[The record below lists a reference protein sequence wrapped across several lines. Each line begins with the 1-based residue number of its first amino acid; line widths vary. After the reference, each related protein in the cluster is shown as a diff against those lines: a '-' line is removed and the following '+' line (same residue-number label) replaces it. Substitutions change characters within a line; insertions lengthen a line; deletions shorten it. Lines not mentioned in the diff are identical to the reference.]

1 MIAEAEPMAPSKV
14 LIIDDE
20 RGPRESLRIL
30 LKQEFDV
37 NSADSVDKGV
47 ELLREYRPD
56 LVIMD
61 IRMPGK
67 DGIEGLRE
75 IREID
80 PVVSVVML
88 TGYGALETAQQALR
102 LGANDYLN
110 KPFDTSDMKHLVY
123 RYTQR
128 SQLEKKRMRILREL
142 QEMNTRLLADL
153 ADREQMA
160 SVGESSTEFAHDLRN
175 PLMIISGY
183 VDLLSR
189 KLKARDEFP
198 DSEPEDVDEYLN
210 IIGQNVRRCC
220 DLAQMWQKLGKSDL
234 SRLEPTLISQIID
247 DLVVGVEP
255 LASSEEVEIEYLVK
269 TNGATINGSRAQ
281 LLRAMHNI
289 VANAIQAVP
298 ARTGKVSLT
307 CECVDNRA
315 RIRIKDNGIGMSEAV
330 LKRLFDPYFTT
341 KPDGE
346 GTGLGTVVAK
356 KIVEEHAGTIEVDS
370 TPGEGTAVTIKLP
383 LLQRKGTAPDY

>member
-1 MIAEAEPMAPSKV
+1 
-14 LIIDDE
+14 
-20 RGPRESLRIL
+20 
-30 LKQEFDV
+30 
-37 NSADSVDKGV
+37 
-47 ELLREYRPD
+47 
-56 LVIMD
+56 MD

-346 GTGLGTVVAK
+346 GTGLGTVIAK